1 MKRQARPL
9 GLTLLTQ
16 SIHTKQA
23 LDDKTIGQLI
33 NYSLN
38 HTLSYNNKPFS
49 TDTLAYML
57 GISPAEAYKH
67 YIKHTARVANL
78 INPKDIQGLY
88 LGQIF
93 GLLAGASGTLRDI
106 GTQKRILQAAQGN
119 DYVPFLTEQVNS
131 ILGTEMAA
139 YEKMAKIAQALTTG
153 VDPRAMPQPADQAPG
168 NEKAI
173 GVNEAMRLL
182 ESKGQLGLNYGEE
195 NNKHLPIT
203 KELLQLPEVRANKQ
217 QGNTDDANLAKMGK
231 AHHRNRRAKELDLDE
246 ESL

>member
-1 MKRQARPL
+1 MKRQSRPL
-9 GLTLLTQ
+9 GLTLITQ
-16 SIHTKQA
+16 SITTKQA

-38 HTLSYNNKPFS
+38 HTLSYNNRPFN
-49 TDTLAYML
+49 TETLAYML
-57 GISPAEAYKH
+57 GISLQEAYKH

-78 INPKDIQGLY
+78 INPKEVQGLY

-106 GTQKRILQAAQGN
+106 GSQKRILQAAQGN

-139 YEKMAKIAQALTTG
+139 YEKMAKIAQGLLPG
-153 VDPRAMPQPADQAPG
+153 IDPRAMPQNPAEQET

-173 GVNEAMRLL
+173 GVNEALKLL
-182 ESKGQLGLNYGEE
+182 EANKQLTLTYGEDA
-195 NNKHLPIT
+195 NKQLAISHNL
-203 KELLQLPEVRANKQ
+203 EGLPEVRANRQ
-217 QGNTDDANLAKMGK
+217 VGNTDDEKLVKMGK
-231 AHHRNRRAKELDLDE
+231 AHHRSRRAQEEGIDE
-246 ESL
+246 EDL